1 MEQNQLYLIKE
12 LEKKINDLKKVI
24 SDPDGYNSGL
34 AREERVGKLEVL
46 VNEIKEFEKRIDG
59 QGYLLKQLLN
69 KKERVED
76 IEERLTTLEK
86 RLEEVLDK

>member
-12 LEKKINDLKKVI
+12 LEKKINNLTKVV

-34 AREERVGKLEVL
+34 AREERGSKLEVL
-46 VNEIKEFEKRIDG
+46 VDEIKKFEKRIEG

-76 IEERLTTLEK
+76 VEDRLTALEK
-86 RLEEVLDK
+86 KLKEVLDK

>member
-12 LEKKINDLKKVI
+12 LEKKINNLTKVV

-34 AREERVGKLEVL
+34 ASEERVSKLEVL
-46 VNEIKEFEKRIDG
+46 VDEIKKFEKRIEG

>member
-34 AREERVGKLEVL
+34 SSEERVGKLEVL
-46 VNEIKEFEKRIDG
+46 VNEIKEFAKRIDG

>member
-1 MEQNQLYLIKE
+1 MEQNQLYLIKD

-34 AREERVGKLEVL
+34 ASEERVGKLEVL

>member
-34 AREERVGKLEVL
+34 ASEERVGKLEVL
-46 VNEIKEFEKRIDG
+46 VNEI
-59 QGYLLKQLLN
+59 N
-69 KKERVED
+69 
-76 IEERLTTLEK
+76 
-86 RLEEVLDK
+86 